1 MKPKIN
7 IIMKYISIY
16 VRRNSFVNEM
26 KSIYLLLANKIIIKR
41 SKIRKE
47 NLLKKTIYASSL

>member
-1 MKPKIN
+1 
-7 IIMKYISIY
+7 MKYISIY